1 LQGALPRFEA
11 SNAQVLGVNIDSAYS
26 HQAFAKSLGG
36 ITFPVLSDFHPHGA
50 VTTRYGLWRP
60 NKGYGRRA
68 VFIVGRD
75 GIVRWSRV
83 YERGIPE
90 VDDLLAALETPDLSG
105 G

>member
-36 ITFPVLSDFHPHGA
+36 ITFPLLADFHPHGA
-50 VTTRYGLWRP
+50 ITMRYGLWQP
-60 NKGYGRRA
+60 DKGYGRRA
-68 VFIVGRD
+68 VFIAGRD
-75 GIVRWSRV
+75 GVVRWSRV
-83 YERGIPE
+83 YERGLPD
-90 VDDLLAALETPDLSG
+90 VDELLAALGHPELAG